1 MSDTNHNHGKVSTAF
16 LVCGTIAFMGI
27 LGGYIYLM
35 HFGKDVDKY
44 LVFILAVA
52 ALIPGTAAWKKGVE
66 IQKDQE
72 VIKNQTNGPL
82 TATHENVAKIYER
95 QVTEA
100 DRIQLVETSMNFR
113 MDKLEA
119 MLNKLITQSESK

>member
-1 MSDTNHNHGKVSTAF
+1 MSTA
-16 LVCGTIAFMGI
+16 LLICGTIAFMGI

-82 TATHENVAKIYER
+82 TATHENVARIHER
-95 QVTEA
+95 VITDS
-100 DRIQLVETSMNFR
+100 DRISMVETSINNR
-113 MDKLEA
+113 MDKLEGL
-119 MLNKLITQSESK
+119 LNQVIAQTAGGNEIK